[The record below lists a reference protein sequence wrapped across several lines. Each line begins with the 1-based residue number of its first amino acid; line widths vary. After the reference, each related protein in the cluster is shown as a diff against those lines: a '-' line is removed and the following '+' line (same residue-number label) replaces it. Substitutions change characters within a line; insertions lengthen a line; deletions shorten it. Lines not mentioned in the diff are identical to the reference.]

1 MASGIFITVEGVDGA
16 GKSTQLVFL
25 EEFLRDRGLEVLVTR
40 EPGGTSL
47 GEAVRELLIGENEIA
62 VTDDV
67 ELMLIFTA
75 RLQHL
80 EEVIVPA
87 VAAGICVV
95 CDRFTDATYAYQG
108 GGRGISVTRI
118 RQLEAWVQQGFQP
131 DLTLVFDLPVDTG
144 AARSRK
150 RGESADR
157 FERQDSAFKEA
168 VRNTYL
174 DRVHQYPER
183 MRLIDA
189 SRGKEQVTENMIS
202 IVEGFLKSRENGS
215 VEGDSPN

>member
-25 EEFLRDRGLEVLVTR
+25 EEFLRERGLEVLVTR

-80 EEVIVPA
+80 EEVIVPG
-87 VAAGICVV
+87 VAAGKCVI

-108 GGRGISVTRI
+108 GGRGISVARI
-118 RQLEAWVQQGFQP
+118 RQLEEWVQQGFQP

-150 RGESADR
+150 RGEGADR
-157 FERQDSAFKEA
+157 FERQDSTFKET

-189 SRGKEQVTENMIS
+189 SRGKEQVTEDMIS
-202 IVEGFLKSRENGS
+202 IVEGFLESRVNAS
-215 VEGDSPN
+215 VGGDSPN